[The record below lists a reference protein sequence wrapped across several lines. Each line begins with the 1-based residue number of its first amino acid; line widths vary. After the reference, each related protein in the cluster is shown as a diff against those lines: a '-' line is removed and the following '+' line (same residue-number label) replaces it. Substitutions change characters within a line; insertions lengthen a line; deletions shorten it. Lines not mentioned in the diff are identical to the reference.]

1 MVNAVRPDSH
11 TRNKDHSNLTPA
23 LLGLL
28 KRLWALVG
36 IVLIVSAMSSNHAAA
51 QVEFRHVLTDKP
63 LEVPLPEGPKRTEA
77 VGHFHKTGENLYN
90 GKDDAIEA
98 GKKVYTRL
106 CASCHLTDLS
116 GRMGPSL
123 IDNESKYPR
132 MNTDVG
138 MFEIIYGG
146 GAGAMQAFSKRG
158 MSQDEMLQVI
168 AYMNKMRKK

>member
-1 MVNAVRPDSH
+1 MPTEGWPSGKKIE
-11 TRNKDHSNLTPA
+11 TKQ
-23 LLGLL
+23 L
-28 KRLWALVG
+28 KRIKTSYTSVG
-36 IVLIVSAMSSNHAAA
+36 IVLMASAIIAADRAAA
-51 QVEFRHVLTDKP
+51 DVVFRDVLADKP
-63 LEVPLPEGPKRTEA
+63 LQVPLPEGPKRSEA
-77 VGHFHKTGENLYN
+77 VVHFHETGENLYN
-90 GKDDAIEA
+90 DKEDAIEA

-158 MSQDEMLQVI
+158 MAQDEMLQVI
-168 AYMNKMRKK
+168 AYINKMRKK